1 MTRSCQ
7 GFATHPRVFSAI
19 AMVSSICW
27 AANAQAALLETQVSP
42 VPAAACEDLTS
53 VALLTASQSGP
64 IPAQSSKSAAI
75 LGGQASALEQI
86 LIAQQSL
93 AATPEVPAIDL
104 AVVGPVP
111 AEPLVPAIGGTR
123 PYSSDCSALRHPQA
137 TAPGA
142 EDFLASRRVAI
153 GRTAFDNDWQ
163 RVSRDRVSS
172 RRYRKL
178 IGSASPDS
186 FAVLRSVNSWVNQA
200 ITFADDSDLFSR
212 ADYWAGAATTLRLR
226 RGDCEDIALTKMQLL
241 AAAGVAREDMILTIA
256 RDLVRNADHAV
267 LIVRHDGRYY
277 MLDNASDEVFDAS
290 TSHDYRPILSFGSG
304 QAWLHGY

>member
-7 GFATHPRVFSAI
+7 SFVTHPRVLCAI
-19 AMVSSICW
+19 AVVSSICW
-27 AANAQAALLETQVSP
+27 AANAQAVVLEAPDSLFS
-42 VPAAACEDLTS
+42 AAACEDVTS
-53 VALLTASQSGP
+53 VALVTASQSVQFS
-64 IPAQSSKSAAI
+64 AQSSKSAAI

-86 LIAQQSL
+86 LIAQQPL

-163 RVSRDRVSS
+163 RVSRDRVSP